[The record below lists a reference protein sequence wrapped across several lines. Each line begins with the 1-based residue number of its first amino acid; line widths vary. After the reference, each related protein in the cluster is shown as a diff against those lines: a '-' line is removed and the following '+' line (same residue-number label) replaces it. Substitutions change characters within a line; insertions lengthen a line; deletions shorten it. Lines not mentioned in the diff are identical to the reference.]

1 MNNIVKSQIYQLKKD
16 RLILSIFILVAV
28 IEIIQVT
35 VGEGACAESA
45 SDFIGMIGSIP
56 YSVIYMFVA
65 VLIARVCGADF
76 GDKTFNY
83 EIMSGHTRRETYIS
97 RAGISIIAGVAG
109 VAVLANLSIVLATL
123 IHGFGTKIS
132 VGTVVLHQVLCIFPM
147 IRIMSFFIFLIFA
160 IRNQYIVML
169 LGFLTFSISELL
181 GTIQSYVLSITN
193 LAMLCR
199 YESFSTFALSGGEYY
214 VYEGSLSISTIVL
227 TIVISLVMSTFW
239 LYVGYVFYQKDDL

>member
-147 IRIMSFFIFLIFA
+147 IRIMSFFIFLIFW
-160 IRNQYIVML
+160 
-169 LGFLTFSISELL
+169 FF
-181 GTIQSYVLSITN
+181 
-193 LAMLCR
+193 
-199 YESFSTFALSGGEYY
+199 
-214 VYEGSLSISTIVL
+214 
-227 TIVISLVMSTFW
+227 
-239 LYVGYVFYQKDDL
+239 QKP